1 MKPNEALVLPDDAFL
16 EKGLRMWHSSH
27 CFAKTSV
34 HLIPLPLCTSHTTAY
49 SIKAICSL
57 HSHEHLPWQFC
68 NRAVL
73 FLEVICLVTAFKIFS
88 QAEPYRTAS
97 NF

>member
-34 HLIPLPLCTSHTTAY
+34 HLIPLPL
-49 SIKAICSL
+49 
-57 HSHEHLPWQFC
+57 
-68 NRAVL
+68 
-73 FLEVICLVTAFKIFS
+73 
-88 QAEPYRTAS
+88 RT
-97 NF
+97 